1 MEDDFDEK
9 IRRKRLMIEN
19 LKKENEDIKKKIKE
33 KEEKV
38 KK

>member
-1 MEDDFDEK
+1 MEDDLDEQ
-9 IRRKRLMIEN
+9 IRTKKLMIEN
-19 LKKENEDIKKKIKE
+19 LKKENEDIEKKIKE

>member
-1 MEDDFDEK
+1 MEDNLDEW
-9 IRRKRLMIEN
+9 IRDKRLMIEN
-19 LKKENEDIKKKIKE
+19 LKKENEDIEKKIKE

>member
-1 MEDDFDEK
+1 MEENLDEQ
-9 IRRKRLMIEN
+9 IRTKQLMIEN
-19 LKKENEDIKKKIKE
+19 LKKENEDIEKKIKE